1 MKKYLISGAI
11 LVAALGFGEQV
22 TAQDT
27 KPSLTSSS
35 TQNKLQFEEWSDG
48 FDGDKLN
55 EQKWERF
62 TFEGGSGG
70 KIEVKD
76 GEVRIRSGN
85 KTRAGIRS
93 KNPFVGDKFVVEAR
107 TAKVGTA
114 YPIPG
119 ERTSTLGFGGL
130 TILFDGSGRNRIEWI
145 FTSEGTFEAWAV
157 TDGRSERI
165 DNRKLGTKMKNPVLM
180 IVRKGDEFSF
190 YINDPKAAPQDAQMA
205 LKTTVKN
212 MPKSF
217 HVMLYGYSSSENNWD
232 SVLVSAPKQN

>member
-11 LVAALGFGEQV
+11 LIAGLGFGEQAL
-22 TAQDT
+22 AQDT
-27 KPSLTSSS
+27 KPSPSSSS

-93 KNPFVGDKFVVEAR
+93 KNPFIGDKFVVEAR

-119 ERTSTLGFGGL
+119 EITSTLVFGWL
-130 TILFDGSGRNRIEWI
+130 TIIFD
-145 FTSEGTFEAWAV
+145 
-157 TDGRSERI
+157 
-165 DNRKLGTKMKNPVLM
+165 
-180 IVRKGDEFSF
+180 FS
-190 YINDPKAAPQDAQMA
+190 
-205 LKTTVKN
+205 
-212 MPKSF
+212 
-217 HVMLYGYSSSENNWD
+217 
-232 SVLVSAPKQN
+232 